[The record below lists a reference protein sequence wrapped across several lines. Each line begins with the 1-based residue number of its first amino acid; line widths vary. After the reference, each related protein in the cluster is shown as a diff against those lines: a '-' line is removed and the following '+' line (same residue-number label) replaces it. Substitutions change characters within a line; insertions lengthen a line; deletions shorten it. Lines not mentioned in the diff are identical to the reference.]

1 MSRFLLAASAL
12 TVSTLVQ
19 GANWVPTS
27 PLVQIGN
34 DCDLFFDAST
44 YLEVTDNLFSGSV
57 KKSATQ
63 WLVTPGLAL
72 EYGKDSA
79 LSVEFKASR
88 SLVHFNGAQFAGLE
102 DDRDALSLAVTFADG
117 GPLKLSLNSSYRV
130 TARNDDLQLQ
140 GVAGSVIGA
149 TLVRQGNYVHNFRAD
164 YKLTERLSVGLGYV
178 NSFNQYLDPVTIVT
192 SGTSTFN
199 TNPLT
204 ELNTQSMPLSFDFQ
218 AFEKLSFG
226 LVLQH
231 DVTDFS
237 AAPYLDTSGTPR
249 PALDHQRL
257 EKDFYGLTAKGQLTE
272 SGKLNGVV
280 RVGFNRYNFD
290 NTEAQTDPSYSVSL
304 SHVLTERLSHSLTLG
319 RDINAATTNGRME
332 NISYNYGLSYA
343 AAEDLDFSFSVA
355 KSDVEVAAN
364 SLLTTIDTTTYIL
377 GASYKYN
384 SHLSFQANYNF
395 TDAKASNASATFNA
409 NTFSVSASFR
419 Y

>member
-1 MSRFLLAASAL
+1 
-12 TVSTLVQ
+12 
-19 GANWVPTS
+19 
-27 PLVQIGN
+27 
-34 DCDLFFDAST
+34 
-44 YLEVTDNLFSGSV
+44 
-57 KKSATQ
+57 
-63 WLVTPGLAL
+63 
-72 EYGKDSA
+72 
-79 LSVEFKASR
+79 
-88 SLVHFNGAQFAGLE
+88 
-102 DDRDALSLAVTFADG
+102 
-117 GPLKLSLNSSYRV
+117 
-130 TARNDDLQLQ
+130 
-140 GVAGSVIGA
+140 
-149 TLVRQGNYVHNFRAD
+149 
-164 YKLTERLSVGLGYV
+164 
-178 NSFNQYLDPVTIVT
+178 
-192 SGTSTFN
+192 
-199 TNPLT
+199 
-204 ELNTQSMPLSFDFQ
+204 
-218 AFEKLSFG
+218 
-226 LVLQH
+226 
-231 DVTDFS
+231 
-237 AAPYLDTSGTPR
+237 
-249 PALDHQRL
+249 
-257 EKDFYGLTAKGQLTE
+257 
-272 SGKLNGVV
+272 VV